1 MSTVRIVRMDSNT
14 DDGLA
19 TSIFLSLLPLALNKF
34 ILHMRIRSI
43 HFTDSQFGTTDGHN
57 LWSVSQKLC
66 FRILWKRTHTHL
78 YSVWTANWEKHTY
91 LAFKPI
97 RQL

>member
-1 MSTVRIVRMDSNT
+1 MDSNT

-57 LWSVSQKLC
+57 L
-66 FRILWKRTHTHL
+66 
-78 YSVWTANWEKHTY
+78 
-91 LAFKPI
+91 
-97 RQL
+97 